1 MIVIETVVK
10 VPEGLDVQVDPEI
23 EVNSNVPEEK
33 SATKSKA
40 FTPVPESVPHS
51 KESVEVRKCFSK
63 AISGLKLQHESE
75 K

>member
-1 MIVIETVVK
+1 M
-10 VPEGLDVQVDPEI
+10 
-23 EVNSNVPEEK
+23 NSNVPEEK

-63 AISGLKLQHESE
+63 AISGLKSQHESE